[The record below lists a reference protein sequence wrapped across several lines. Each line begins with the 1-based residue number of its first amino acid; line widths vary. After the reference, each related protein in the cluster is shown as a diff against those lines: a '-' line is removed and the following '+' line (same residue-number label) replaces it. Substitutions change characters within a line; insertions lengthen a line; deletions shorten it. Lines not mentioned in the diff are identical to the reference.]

1 MTTNALLLGLGL
13 LITTAAQAQ
22 DSMMVK
28 KPQPR
33 PETMP
38 TRRSRGTAKPMPS
51 PRYGTLPDRRRNLDK
66 APLPPDS
73 SQGTVKRDTVR

>member
-1 MTTNALLLGLGL
+1 MKINALLIGLGL
-13 LITTAAQAQ
+13 LVATAAQAQ

-28 KPQPR
+28 KPQPK

-38 TRRSRGTAKPMPS
+38 TRRSRGTAQPMPNQKRS
-51 PRYGTLPDRRRNLDK
+51 PLPDPKRNMDK

-73 SQGTVKRDTVR
+73 SQGTMKRDTVR

>member
-1 MTTNALLLGLGL
+1 MKINALLLGLGL
-13 LITTAAQAQ
+13 LVATAAQAQ

-28 KPQPR
+28 KPQPK

-51 PRYGTLPDRRRNLDK
+51 PKYGTVPDPKRNMDK

-73 SQGTVKRDTVR
+73 SQGTMKRDTVR